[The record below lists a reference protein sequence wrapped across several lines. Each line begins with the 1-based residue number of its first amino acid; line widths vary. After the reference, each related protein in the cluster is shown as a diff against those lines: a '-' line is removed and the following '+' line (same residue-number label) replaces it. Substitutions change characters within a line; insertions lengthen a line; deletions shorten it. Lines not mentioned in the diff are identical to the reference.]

1 MAALGNLSGSPEG
14 ASALEQSTA
23 TTATGGVTPSTG
35 GVTGSDVVAEAEQFE
50 GTPYVWGGTSPSGF
64 DCSGLV
70 QYVYG
75 QLGVSLPRTS
85 EEQAE
90 VGTPVASLSAAQ
102 PGDLLFFA
110 GSDGTASSP
119 GHVGIYVGNGQMIDA
134 PHTGTTVQVQA
145 VPADQ
150 VVAIRQVL
158 PDASANS
165 PAVLTSSTAG
175 GPTQMGNVAVPAAYA
190 GTIEQA
196 AASNGIPASLLAA
209 LLYHESRF
217 EPGAVSSAGAEGIAQ
232 FMPATA
238 AGMGVDPTNPTE
250 SIEGAAQLLGSYTRQ
265 FGSYSD
271 ALAAYDAGSSAVERY
286 GGIPPYAETQAYVP
300 AVLSLAGLSGAI
312 RHGDRH
318 ERRRRSW
325 SARPKE
331 PGTCRPR
338 SRSRAGT
345 RPRTMRQPFSEVLSL
360 SSPDHPGSSGS
371 SSPPEPSPVPCDA
384 HDQTRCRC
392 GNRAGG
398 GLRRARRAAPGHG
411 RNGGRVLPN
420 AMTRHVPRA
429 IGSPPLP
436 PVPTCRDDGSDH
448 PSRFSTG
455 TGREA
460 LPSTR
465 TGVSVSTR
473 PLATSASLAAPGLP
487 TRSTTAVASTASDV
501 TVASAVRAGSPG
513 GDDLMSTLTAAPEGD
528 LDPSAVA
535 SSATHLSHAV
545 GAGSIGDKEAPAGV
559 TAGANAEVR
568 ALADRAAA
576 PGSVAVRLVP
586 VPVRISVNGSAPG
599 AAATGTLRRDPWHPR
614 SRPRVGRRGVRA
626 GRVSRWRGR
635 DAGGRHQ

>member
-1 MAALGNLSGSPEG
+1 M
-14 ASALEQSTA
+14 
-23 TTATGGVTPSTG
+23 
-35 GVTGSDVVAEAEQFE
+35 TGSDVVAEAAQFE

-90 VGTPVASLSAAQ
+90 VGTPVASLAAAQ

-134 PHTGTTVQVQA
+134 PYTGTTVQVQA

-158 PDASANS
+158 PDATANS
-165 PAVLTSSTAG
+165 PAVLTSSTTG

-300 AVLSLAGLSGAI
+300 AVLSLAGLSGQ
-312 RHGDRH
+312 
-318 ERRRRSW
+318 S
-325 SARPKE
+325 
-331 PGTCRPR
+331 GT
-338 SRSRAGT
+338 
-345 RPRTMRQPFSEVLSL
+345 V
-360 SSPDHPGSSGS
+360 
-371 SSPPEPSPVPCDA
+371 
-384 HDQTRCRC
+384 
-392 GNRAGG
+392 
-398 GLRRARRAAPGHG
+398 
-411 RNGGRVLPN
+411 
-420 AMTRHVPRA
+420 
-429 IGSPPLP
+429 
-436 PVPTCRDDGSDH
+436 
-448 PSRFSTG
+448 
-455 TGREA
+455 
-460 LPSTR
+460 
-465 TGVSVSTR
+465 
-473 PLATSASLAAPGLP
+473 
-487 TRSTTAVASTASDV
+487 TT
-501 TVASAVRAGSPG
+501 
-513 GDDLMSTLTAAPEGD
+513 
-528 LDPSAVA
+528 
-535 SSATHLSHAV
+535 
-545 GAGSIGDKEAPAGV
+545 
-559 TAGANAEVR
+559 
-568 ALADRAAA
+568 
-576 PGSVAVRLVP
+576 
-586 VPVRISVNGSAPG
+586 
-599 AAATGTLRRDPWHPR
+599 
-614 SRPRVGRRGVRA
+614 
-626 GRVSRWRGR
+626 
-635 DAGGRHQ
+635 